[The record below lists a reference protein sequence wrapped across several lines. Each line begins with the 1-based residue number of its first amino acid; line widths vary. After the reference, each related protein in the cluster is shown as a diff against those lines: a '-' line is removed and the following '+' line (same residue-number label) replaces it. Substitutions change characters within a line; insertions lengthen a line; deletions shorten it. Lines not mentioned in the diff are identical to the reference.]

1 MDNFEIK
8 DAPEVKTEGAGINEA
23 SAARTDAGVVAET
36 AATEIKVSVIMP
48 VYNAA
53 PYLRP
58 ALDTV
63 IDQTLREIEIICID
77 DGSTD
82 KSLEIIKEY
91 QKKDSRIRIVTENN
105 AGPAAARNKGIVRA
119 RGEYIAFLD
128 ADDFYEAS
136 LLSELYELAKEH
148 SLDIAVADYDI
159 YNSKKARFVQAADSD
174 FGAIFSSS
182 PITSKNEYP
191 DYILQATTGYVWNKL
206 FKREF
211 IAEKGLAFMP
221 ELYVFEDV
229 HFVTTC
235 LSMAEKIG
243 KVSKVL
249 AHHRVYSAQSRARVF
264 RKHYLEVPAVYV
276 KIKEFLMHNGMYV
289 PLRRSFLNLAA
300 SRCYSIY
307 NLLWHD
313 AKGEFWNMLHES
325 YAEELGWMKA
335 EPEYFESSEVCD
347 FVASVL
353 IYNHKQYVKRED
365 KGLKVKIKSVGRE
378 LKTIQLRKRTKAFF
392 DKILGKNK
400 KDNTEL

>member
-1 MDNFEIK
+1 
-8 DAPEVKTEGAGINEA
+8 
-23 SAARTDAGVVAET
+23 
-36 AATEIKVSVIMP
+36 MP
-48 VYNAA
+48 IYNAA
-53 PYLRP
+53 PYLHP

-63 IDQTLREIEIICID
+63 LDQTLREIEIICID

-82 KSLEIIKEY
+82 KSLEIVKEY

-119 RGEYIAFLD
+119 RGRYIAFLD
-128 ADDFYEAS
+128 ADDFYES
-136 LLSELYELAKEH
+136 TLLEELYNLAEEH

-159 YNSKKARFVQAADSD
+159 FNSKKAMFTPAVDSD
-174 FGAIFSSS
+174 YDAIFSTN

-191 DYILQATTGYVWNKL
+191 DYILQSTTGYVWNKL

-211 IAEKGLAFMP
+211 LSEKGIAFLP

-229 HFVTTC
+229 HFVAIS

-243 KVSKVL
+243 KVPKVL
-249 AHHRVYSAQSRARVF
+249 AHHRVYSSQSRARVF
-264 RKHYLEVPAVYV
+264 RKHYAEVPAVYV

-313 AKGEFWNMLHES
+313 AKERFWNVLHTD
-325 YAEELGWMKA
+325 YAEILDWHLRAKGD
-335 EPEYFESSEVCD
+335 FERYDVCD
-347 FVASVL
+347 FVMNVVL
-353 IYNHKQYVKRED
+353 YDHAIHLRRVERGTKLKHEKFLSLAKAKQLSK
-365 KGLKVKIKSVGRE
+365 KIA
-378 LKTIQLRKRTKAFF
+378 AFF
-392 DKILGKNK
+392 GRIFSRKNGKK
-400 KDNTEL
+400 KDL